1 MNREKK
7 AILDATPGRLL
18 LEEFLEPYSLS
29 QSELA
34 RRTGLPRST
43 VNEIVKGKR
52 PITAATAFVLGT
64 FFRMDPQFWIN
75 LQSRYDLRLVQ
86 FGSAK
91 EILARIQPL
100 VAG

>member
-43 VNEIVKGKR
+43 VNIIDPHSTK
-52 PITAATAFVLGT
+52 VLT
-64 FFRMDPQFWIN
+64 
-75 LQSRYDLRLVQ
+75 
-86 FGSAK
+86 
-91 EILARIQPL
+91 
-100 VAG
+100 

>member
-1 MNREKK
+1 MNREQK
-7 AILDATPGRLL
+7 AILNATPGRLL
-18 LEEFLEPYSLS
+18 LEEFLQPYGLS

-52 PITAATAFVLGT
+52 PITAETAFVLGT
-64 FFRMDPQFWIN
+64 FFGMDPQFWIN
-75 LQSRYDLRLVQ
+75 LQSRYDLRVVQ

-91 EILARIQPL
+91 TILARVQPL
-100 VAG
+100 VVG

>member
-7 AILDATPGRLL
+7 AILDTTPGRLL

-52 PITAATAFVLGT
+52 PITAETAFVLGT